1 MEVVDGNCVLPALI
15 PSEGLIILIAAPC
28 QIPGKAWARPVHL
41 KPAKGLLKILI
52 FQPGNH
58 ALKGP
63 LDVFQGGGA
72 TQLQGIGTTDTKGLS
87 RSGIDLGFLQQS
99 QCYVSAVDPRRQAKR
114 AFGFVAG

>member
-1 MEVVDGNCVLPALI
+1 MLRMEVVDGNCVLPALI

-72 TQLQGIGTTDTKGLS
+72 TQLQGI
-87 RSGIDLGFLQQS
+87 DLGFLQQS